1 MCGRYTVASSKP
13 EIEERFDCDVGS
25 QELPPRYNVAP
36 TQESIAIVTDA
47 SGQRQGQMMRWG
59 LVPHWAKDLS
69 IGARFIN
76 ARSETAAETAAFRVA
91 FRKRRCLVVATG
103 FYEWLREGKAKTP
116 FYFSLKAEGPF
127 AFAGLWELW
136 KSPEGKWVRSFT
148 ILTTAAN
155 TLMSPIHNRMPVILT
170 PETEALW
177 LDPVTDEP
185 KTLSK
190 VLVPFPAE
198 EMAFHEVSPVVNSWK
213 TDGPECIAPAH
224 EGDKPS

>member
-1 MCGRYTVASSKP
+1 MCGRYAVASSNP
-13 EIEERFDCDVGS
+13 EIEERFHCDAGS
-25 QELPPRYNVAP
+25 QELLPRYNVAP
-36 TQESIAIVTDA
+36 TQESLAVVTDA
-47 SGQRQGQMMRWG
+47 NGDRQANQMRWG

-76 ARSETAAETAAFRVA
+76 ARAETAAETAAFRVA

-116 FYFSLKAEGPF
+116 FYFTLKSKGPF

-136 KSPEGKWVRSFT
+136 KSPENKWVRSFT
-148 ILTTAAN
+148 ILTTSAN
-155 TLMSPIHNRMPVILT
+155 SVMSPIHDRMPVILS

-177 LDPVTDEP
+177 LDPRTEEP
-185 KTLSK
+185 KTLTK

-198 EMAFHEVSPVVNSWK
+198 EMAYHEVRPGVNSWK
-213 TDGPECIAPAH
+213 IDTPECVQPLA
-224 EGDKPS
+224 

>member
-1 MCGRYTVASSKP
+1 MCGRYAVASSKP
-13 EIEERFDCDVGS
+13 EIEEGFDCDAGS

-36 TQESIAIVTDA
+36 TQESIAVVTDA
-47 SGQRQGQMMRWG
+47 NGERKAQMMRWG

-76 ARSETAAETAAFRVA
+76 ARSETAAETAAFRIA

-116 FYFSLKAEGPF
+116 FYFTLKSKGPF

-136 KSPEGKWVRSFT
+136 RSPEGKWVRSFA
-148 ILTTAAN
+148 ILTTPAN
-155 TLMSPIHNRMPVILT
+155 SLISPLHDRMPVILS
-170 PETEALW
+170 PETETLW
-177 LDPVTDEP
+177 LDPITEDA

-190 VLVPFPAE
+190 VLVPCPSE
-198 EMAFHEVSPVVNSWK
+198 EMSSYEASPVVNSWK
-213 TDGPECIAPAH
+213 TDGPECIQPL
-224 EGDKPS
+224 P